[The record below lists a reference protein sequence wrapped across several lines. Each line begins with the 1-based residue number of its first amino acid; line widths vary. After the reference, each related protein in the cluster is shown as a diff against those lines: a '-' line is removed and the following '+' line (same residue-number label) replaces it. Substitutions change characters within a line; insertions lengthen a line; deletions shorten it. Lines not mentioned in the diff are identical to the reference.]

1 MQGVSRFFIVVT
13 LFTSA
18 VVLMLACSAPAEKPV
33 EKPKAPEPVK
43 IILLHHSTGN
53 NIWNGGVPQWIEKYN
68 ADHGTIYQIT
78 ERNFPSGDPYAWK
91 NYPFDYWNIWIEHA
105 GNEPYMK
112 EPTLEI
118 LTKQYDVICFKHCYP
133 VSNIKEDT
141 GSPDISS
148 EVKSIENYVLQ
159 YEALKEKLHSF
170 PETKFIVWTGAAL
183 VAKNTTEEN
192 AKRARKFFDWV
203 KNEWDEPGDN
213 IYIWDLF
220 ELETEG
226 GLYLKVDY
234 AAAPD
239 NSHPNE
245 TFSQKAAPLFARK
258 VVDVI
263 EGRAD

>member
-1 MQGVSRFFIVVT
+1 MQGVSRFSLVVA
-13 LFTSA
+13 LLVSA
-18 VVLMLACSAPAEKPV
+18 AVLMVACGAPAEKPA
-33 EKPKAPEPVK
+33 EKPKAPESVK

-68 ADHGTIYQIT
+68 ADHGTVYQIT
-78 ERNFPSGDPYAWK
+78 ERNFPSGDPYKWK
-91 NYPFDYWNIWIEHA
+91 NYPFDYWNIWVEHA
-105 GNEPYMK
+105 GSEPYME

-118 LTKQYDVICFKHCYP
+118 LTKQYDVIAFKHCYP

-159 YEALKEKLHSF
+159 YEALKEKLRSY

-183 VAKNTTEEN
+183 VEKNTSEEN
-192 AKRARKFFDWV
+192 AQRARKFFDWV
-203 KNEWDEPGDN
+203 KSEWDEPGDN

-220 ELETEG
+220 EIETEG
-226 GLYLKVDY
+226 GLYLKVEY
-234 AAAPD
+234 AAAED

-245 TFSQKAAPLFARK
+245 AFSQKAAPLFART

-263 EGRAD
+263 EGKAD